1 MYKEIILI
9 VIVLFLVISL
19 DIITNNYTTYAA
31 DSLSDELL
39 ELRDCI
45 LNKDK
50 NNIDKKI
57 EEIDKNWKKYN
68 QNLSYY
74 MEHDELEKVGN
85 GLTALK
91 AHLDVEEYSDS
102 IENLD
107 ENIFLLQH
115 IQEKEKFSIKS
126 LF

>member
-1 MYKEIILI
+1 MFKEILI
-9 VIVLFLVISL
+9 IIIVLVLVVSL

-31 DSLSDELL
+31 DSLSEELS
-39 ELRDCI
+39 ELRDFI
-45 LNKDK
+45 LKKDK
-50 NNIDKKI
+50 NNINKKI
-57 EEIDKNWKKYN
+57 EEIDKNWDEYN
-68 QNLSYY
+68 QILSYY